1 MNDIRIK
8 DLTSA
13 AGQLNE
19 FDNFEFIVDVPSA
32 EASMKVSGKDVKSVM
47 SPKQHTHALSDVSG
61 LTGELEKKLDK
72 KGGTI
77 AGDLSVMGNTYLR
90 RLHLEE
96 FLEVPEYRY
105 NRVETLVGDKWS
117 APGCGIVA
125 AVAAET
131 YSLTVKLEDGE
142 VGTLRENDLCMGI
155 FLNAATD
162 DITDDTV
169 DSDDSFGN
177 RTYAGF
183 TTCYFRLVECLD
195 PISYSE
201 WRYEL
206 RDGYPVH
213 PQVAMHF
220 VAFGNTSDPERQT
233 SRYETRTYM
242 RFLVGMNDWT
252 IRTENIAAQFGDLSN
267 LAAHGLDMTGY
278 SAYLKN
284 IYLTGFLSD
293 RTGDSWFNS
302 ATGEMQLFNRTT
314 GYGVSFRDGVLRV
327 GRIDPAKPDSGTDFD
342 TLLQSVSETQE
353 VLRQINSDACVS
365 PVEKSFLRE
374 RGQDIRNEYEQL
386 RAEALVRIDTSG
398 YRFVNGKVLTV
409 NGQRRI
415 VRLLNDDWTPYEEAF
430 LAAVAAIERYTQAEP
445 EFIPIGEDFAA
456 LERYYDARRKIAG
469 VLDSAT
475 KTASDLEYLRENFRD
490 ISTEID
496 GTSGVVLSGFMGV
509 KDESNVKV
517 VAGMAGSVVDGTAS
531 DKHGKLM
538 LFAGADGIRNAAT
551 AATRIYEDGHMEV
564 GSGIFSGYSKVL
576 FKRLDEEG
584 TLYDSTTR
592 KYTVDRNFNLIIL
605 GKRYAE
611 YLFWLDLPSSSDF
624 IGCVLN
630 IYDSPMRTY
639 SSANL
644 VIAADDTE
652 SGIYSTLKKG
662 AFGFEPVARIE
673 TYGGI
678 LQLLAVPSTYA
689 DKCMWHVTYQHMTE
703 FKIYEG

>member
-19 FDNFEFIVDVPSA
+19 FDNFEFIVDVPSV
-32 EASMKVSGKDVKSVM
+32 EVSMKVSGKDVKSVM
-47 SPKQHTHALSDVSG
+47 SPKQHTHTLSDVSG

-72 KGGTI
+72 KGGAI

-125 AVAAET
+125 VVAAEACT
-131 YSLTVKLEDGE
+131 LTVKLEDGE

-155 FLNAATD
+155 FLNAATV

-183 TTCYFRLVECLD
+183 TTCYFRLTECLD
-195 PISYSE
+195 PTNYSE

-206 RDGYPVH
+206 RDGYPIH

-293 RTGDSWFNS
+293 RTGDSWFDS

-327 GRIDPAKPDSGTDFD
+327 GRIDPAKPDSGTDFE

-430 LAAVAAIERYTQAEP
+430 LAAVAAIERYTQSEP
-445 EFIPIGEDFAA
+445 EFIPIDEDFAA
-456 LERYYDARRKIAG
+456 LERYYDARRKIVG

-475 KTASDLEYLRENFRD
+475 KTASDLDYLRENFRD

-509 KDESNVKV
+509 KDESDVKV
-517 VAGMAGSVVDGTAS
+517 VAGMAGSVIEGTAS
-531 DKHGKLM
+531 GKHGKLM

-551 AATRIYEDGHMEV
+551 ATTRIYEDGHMEV

-584 TLYDSTTR
+584 TLYDSATR

-611 YLFWLDLPSSSDF
+611 YLFWLDLPSSADF

-639 SSANL
+639 SSAGL

-662 AFGFEPVARIE
+662 AFGFEPVPRIE

>member
-77 AGDLSVMGNTYLR
+77 AGDLSVMGDTYLR

-162 DITDDTV
+162 DMTDDTV

-177 RTYAGF
+177 RTYVGF

-220 VAFGNTSDPERQT
+220 VAFGNTSDPERQA

-293 RTGDSWFNS
+293 RTGDSWFDS

-386 RAEALVRIDTSG
+386 RAEALTRISTTG
-398 YRFVNGKVLTV
+398 YRFIGDKALTV

-415 VRLLNDDWTPYEEAF
+415 VRLLNDEWAPYEEAF
-430 LAAVAAIERYTQAEP
+430 LAAVAAVEHYTQAEP
-445 EFIPIGEDFAA
+445 EFIPIDEDFAA
-456 LERYYDARRKIAG
+456 LERYYDARRKIAR
-469 VLDSAT
+469 VLDNAT
-475 KTASDLEYLRENFRD
+475 KTASDLDYLRENFRD

-496 GTSGVVLSGFMGV
+496 GTSGMVLSGFMGV
-509 KDESNVKV
+509 KDESNINV
-517 VAGMAGSVVDGTAS
+517 VAGMAGSVVEGTAS

-689 DKCMWHVTYQHMTE
+689 NKCMWHVTYQHMTE

>member
-1 MNDIRIK
+1 MDDIRIK

-13 AGQLNE
+13 AGQLDE
-19 FDNFEFIVDVPSA
+19 FDKFEFIVDVPSA
-32 EASMKVSGKDVKSVM
+32 EASMKVSGKEIKGVM
-47 SPKQHTHALSDVSG
+47 APKQHIHALADVSG

-72 KGGTI
+72 KGGAI
-77 AGDLSVMGNTYLR
+77 AGDLSVMGDTYLR

-125 AVAAET
+125 AVAGEVCT
-131 YSLTVKLEDGE
+131 LTVKLEEGE

-162 DITDDTV
+162 DVTGSTV
-169 DSDDSFGN
+169 DSDDSLGN

-183 TTCYFRLVECLD
+183 TTCYFRLAECLD
-195 PISYSE
+195 PINYSE

-220 VAFGNTSDPERQT
+220 VAFGNTSNPERQT

-242 RFLVGMNDWT
+242 RFLVGMNDWR

-293 RTGDSWFNS
+293 RTGDSWFDS

-314 GYGVSFRDGVLRV
+314 GYGVSFRDGVLRL
-327 GRIDPAKPDSGTDFD
+327 GHIDPAKPGSGTDFD
-342 TLLQSVSETQE
+342 ALLQSISETQE

-386 RAEALVRIDTSG
+386 RAEALMRISTEG
-398 YRFVNGKVLTV
+398 YRFVDGKVLTA
-409 NGQRRI
+409 NGQRRV
-415 VRLLNDDWTPYEEAF
+415 VRLLNDEWMPYEEAF
-430 LAAVAAIERYTQAEP
+430 LATVAAIEHYTQAEP
-445 EFIPIGEDFAA
+445 EFIPIDEDFAA
-456 LERYYDARRKIAG
+456 LERYYDARREIAG
-469 VLDSAT
+469 VLNRAT
-475 KTASDLEYLRENFRD
+475 EAASDLAYLRENFRD

-496 GTSGVVLSGFMGV
+496 GTSGVVLSGFVGV
-509 KDESNVKV
+509 KDAGNSKV
-517 VAGMAGSVVDGTAS
+517 VAGMAGAEMEGTAS
-531 DKHGKLM
+531 GKHGKLM

-551 AATRIYEDGHMEV
+551 ATTRIYEDGHMEV

-576 FKRLDEEG
+576 FKQLDEEG
-584 TLYDSTTR
+584 TLYDAATR
-592 KYTVDRNFNLIIL
+592 KYTVDRNFNLVIL
-605 GKRYAE
+605 GERYEE
-611 YLFWLDLPSSSDF
+611 YLFWLNLPSSADF
-624 IGCVLN
+624 IGSVLN
-630 IYDSPMRTY
+630 LYDSPIRTR
-639 SSANL
+639 SAANL
-644 VIAADDTE
+644 ILATDDPQ
-652 SGIYSTLKKG
+652 SGIVTTLRRG
-662 AFGFEPVARIE
+662 LYGFEPVPRIE
-673 TYGGI
+673 TYGGVM
-678 LQLLAVPSTYA
+678 QLLAVPTIYP
-689 DKCMWHVTYQHMTE
+689 DKCMWHVTYQYMTE
-703 FKIYEG
+703 FKIYEA

>member
-1 MNDIRIK
+1 MDDIRIK

-47 SPKQHTHALSDVSG
+47 SPKQHTHTLSDVSG

-72 KGGTI
+72 KGGAIT
-77 AGDLSVMGNTYLR
+77 GDLSVMGDTYLR

-131 YSLTVKLEDGE
+131 CTLTVKLEEGE

-183 TTCYFRLVECLD
+183 TTCYFRLTECLD
-195 PISYSE
+195 PINYSE

-206 RDGYPVH
+206 RDGYHVH

-430 LAAVAAIERYTQAEP
+430 MAAVAAIEHYTQAEP
-445 EFIPIGEDFAA
+445 EFIPIDEDFAA
-456 LERYYDARRKIAG
+456 LERYYDARRKIVG
-469 VLDSAT
+469 VLDSAM
-475 KTASDLEYLRENFRD
+475 KTASDLDYLRENFRD

-509 KDESNVKV
+509 KDESKVKV

-689 DKCMWHVTYQHMTE
+689 NKCMWHVTYQHMTE

>member
-1 MNDIRIK
+1 MDDIRIK

-72 KGGTI
+72 KGGAI
-77 AGDLSVMGNTYLR
+77 IGDLSVIGDTYLR

-131 YSLTVKLEDGE
+131 CTLTVKLEEGE

-155 FLNAATD
+155 FLNAATV

-183 TTCYFRLVECLD
+183 TTCYFRLTECLD
-195 PISYSE
+195 PINYSE

-386 RAEALVRIDTSG
+386 RAEALVRINTSG

-430 LAAVAAIERYTQAEP
+430 LAAVAAIEYYTQPDP

-456 LERYYDARRKIAG
+456 LERYYNARRKIAG
-469 VLDSAT
+469 VIDSAT
-475 KTASDLEYLRENFRD
+475 KTASDLDYLRENFRD

-517 VAGMAGSVVDGTAS
+517 VAGMAGSVVEGTAS

-611 YLFWLDLPSSSDF
+611 YLFWLDLPSSADF

-689 DKCMWHVTYQHMTE
+689 NKCMWHVTYQHMTE

>member
-1 MNDIRIK
+1 MDDIRIK

-47 SPKQHTHALSDVSG
+47 SPKQHTHSLSDVSG

-77 AGDLSVMGNTYLR
+77 TGDLSVMGDTYLR

-131 YSLTVKLEDGE
+131 CTLTVKLEDGE

-155 FLNAATD
+155 FLNTATD
-162 DITDDTV
+162 SETDDTV

-183 TTCYFRLVECLD
+183 TTCYFRLTECLD
-195 PISYSE
+195 PANYSE

-206 RDGYPVH
+206 RDGYFVH

-220 VAFGNTSDPERQT
+220 VAFGNTSDPERQA

-314 GYGVSFRDGVLRV
+314 GYGVSFRDGVLHV
-327 GRIDPAKPDSGTDFD
+327 GRIDPAKPDSGTDFE
-342 TLLQSVSETQE
+342 TLLQSISETQE

-386 RAEALVRIDTSG
+386 RAEALARISTTG
-398 YRFVNGKVLTV
+398 YRFIGNKALTV

-430 LAAVAAIERYTQAEP
+430 LAAIAAIERYTQAEP

-517 VAGMAGSVVDGTAS
+517 VAGMAGSVVDGTVS

-689 DKCMWHVTYQHMTE
+689 NKCMWHVTYQHMTE

>member
-1 MNDIRIK
+1 MDDIRIK

-72 KGGTI
+72 KGGAIT
-77 AGDLSVMGNTYLR
+77 GDLSVMGDTYLR

-131 YSLTVKLEDGE
+131 CTLTVKLEEGE

-155 FLNAATD
+155 FLQAATND
-162 DITDDTV
+162 VTDVTV

-183 TTCYFRLVECLD
+183 TTCYFRLTECLD
-195 PISYSE
+195 PINYSE

-206 RDGYPVH
+206 RDGYSVH

-220 VAFGNTSDPERQT
+220 VAFGNTSAPERQT

-284 IYLTGFLSD
+284 IYLTGFISD
-293 RTGDSWFNS
+293 RTGDSWFDS

-342 TLLQSVSETQE
+342 TLLQSVSDTQE

-386 RAEALVRIDTSG
+386 RAEALTRISTTG
-398 YRFVNGKVLTV
+398 YRFIGDKALTV

-415 VRLLNDDWTPYEEAF
+415 VRLLNDEWTPYEEAF
-430 LAAVAAIERYTQAEP
+430 LAAVAAVEHYTQAEP
-445 EFIPIGEDFAA
+445 EFIPIDEDFAA

-469 VLDSAT
+469 VLDNAT
-475 KTASDLEYLRENFRD
+475 KTASDLDYLRENFRD

-496 GTSGVVLSGFMGV
+496 GTSGMVLSGFMGV

-517 VAGMAGSVVDGTAS
+517 VAGMAGSVVEGTAS

-551 AATRIYEDGHMEV
+551 TATRIYEDGHMEV

-584 TLYDSTTR
+584 TLYDSATR

-639 SSANL
+639 SSASL
-644 VIAADDTE
+644 VIAADDVE

-662 AFGFEPVARIE
+662 TFGFEPVPRIE

>member
-1 MNDIRIK
+1 MDDIRIK

-61 LTGELEKKLDK
+61 LTGELEKRLDK
-72 KGGTI
+72 KGGAIT
-77 AGDLSVMGNTYLR
+77 GDLSVMGDTYLR

-131 YSLTVKLEDGE
+131 CTLTVKLEEGE

-162 DITDDTV
+162 DITDGTV
-169 DSDDSFGN
+169 DSDDSFGI

-183 TTCYFRLVECLD
+183 TTCYFRLTECLD
-195 PISYSE
+195 PANYSE

-267 LAAHGLDMTGY
+267 LTAHGLDMTGY

-293 RTGDSWFNS
+293 RTGDSWFDS

-415 VRLLNDDWTPYEEAF
+415 VRLLNDEWTPYEEAF
-430 LAAVAAIERYTQAEP
+430 LAAVAAIEYYTQPEP

-456 LERYYDARRKIAG
+456 IERYYDARRKIAG

-475 KTASDLEYLRENFRD
+475 KIASDLEYLRENFRD

-517 VAGMAGSVVDGTAS
+517 VAGMAGSVVEGTAS

-538 LFAGADGIRNAAT
+538 LFAGAEGIRNAAT

-584 TLYDSTTR
+584 TLYDSATR

-639 SSANL
+639 SSASL
-644 VIAADDTE
+644 VIAADDVE

-662 AFGFEPVARIE
+662 AFGFEPVPRIE

>member
-61 LTGELEKKLDK
+61 LTGELEKKLDQ
-72 KGGTI
+72 KGGAIT
-77 AGDLSVMGNTYLR
+77 GDLSVMGDTYLR

-105 NRVETLVGDKWS
+105 NRVETLIGDKWS
-117 APGCGIVA
+117 APGCGIVT

-131 YSLTVKLEDGE
+131 CTLTVKLEEGE
-142 VGTLRENDLCMGI
+142 VGTLRKNDLCMGI

-162 DITDDTV
+162 EITDDTV

-183 TTCYFRLVECLD
+183 TTCYFRLTECLD
-195 PISYSE
+195 PINYSE

-267 LAAHGLDMTGY
+267 LAAHSLDMTGY

-293 RTGDSWFNS
+293 RTGDSWFDS

-327 GRIDPAKPDSGTDFD
+327 GRIDPAKPDSSTDFE

-386 RAEALVRIDTSG
+386 RAEAFVRIDTSG
-398 YRFVNGKVLTV
+398 YRFVNGKVMTV

-415 VRLLNDDWTPYEEAF
+415 VRLLNDDWMPYEEAF
-430 LAAVAAIERYTQAEP
+430 LAAVAAIEYYTQSEP

-456 LERYYDARRKIAG
+456 LERYYEARRKIAG
-469 VLDSAT
+469 VLDSA
-475 KTASDLEYLRENFRD
+475 KTASDLDYLRENFRD

-517 VAGMAGSVVDGTAS
+517 VAGMAGSVVEGTAS

-584 TLYDSTTR
+584 TLYDSATR

-639 SSANL
+639 SSASL

-662 AFGFEPVARIE
+662 AFGFEPVPRIE

>member
-1 MNDIRIK
+1 MDDIRIK

-72 KGGTI
+72 KGGAI
-77 AGDLSVMGNTYLR
+77 AGNLSVMGDTYLR

-131 YSLTVKLEDGE
+131 CTLTVKLEEGE
-142 VGTLRENDLCMGI
+142 VSTLRKNDLCMGI

-162 DITDDTV
+162 DITDGTV

-183 TTCYFRLVECLD
+183 TTCYLRLTECLD

-233 SRYETRTYM
+233 SRYETRTYL

-267 LAAHGLDMTGY
+267 LAAHGLEMTGY

-293 RTGDSWFNS
+293 RTGDSWFDS

-327 GRIDPAKPDSGTDFD
+327 GHIDPAKPDSGTDFD

-386 RAEALVRIDTSG
+386 RAEALARISTTG
-398 YRFVNGKVLTV
+398 YRFIGNKALTV

-430 LAAVAAIERYTQAEP
+430 LAAIAAIEHYTQSEP
-445 EFIPIGEDFAA
+445 EFIPIDEDFAA

-475 KTASDLEYLRENFRD
+475 KTASDLDYLRENFRD

-509 KDESNVKV
+509 KDESNINV
-517 VAGMAGSVVDGTAS
+517 VAGMAGSVVEGTAS

-584 TLYDSTTR
+584 TLYDSATR

-611 YLFWLDLPSSSDF
+611 YLFWLDLPSSADF

-639 SSANL
+639 SSASL
-644 VIAADDTE
+644 VIAADDVE

-662 AFGFEPVARIE
+662 AFGFEPVPRIE

>member
-77 AGDLSVMGNTYLR
+77 TGDLSVMGDIYLR

-131 YSLTVKLEDGE
+131 CTLTVKLEDGE

-162 DITDDTV
+162 DITDDSV

-183 TTCYFRLVECLD
+183 TTCYFRLTECLD
-195 PISYSE
+195 PINYSE

-293 RTGDSWFNS
+293 RTGDSWFDS

-327 GRIDPAKPDSGTDFD
+327 GRIDPAKPDSGTDFE

-386 RAEALVRIDTSG
+386 RAEALARISTSG
-398 YRFVNGKVLTV
+398 YRFVNGKVMTV

-415 VRLLNDDWTPYEEAF
+415 VRLLNDDWMPYEEAF
-430 LAAVAAIERYTQAEP
+430 LAAVAAIERYTQSEP
-445 EFIPIGEDFAA
+445 EFIPIDEDFAA

-475 KTASDLEYLRENFRD
+475 KTASDLDYLRENFHD

-517 VAGMAGSVVDGTAS
+517 VAGMAGSVVEGTAS

-584 TLYDSTTR
+584 TLYDSATR

-639 SSANL
+639 SSASL
-644 VIAADDTE
+644 VIAADDVE

-662 AFGFEPVARIE
+662 AFGFEPVPRIE

-703 FKIYEG
+703 FKIYEE